1 MSEPRDIRLKRLRLR
16 AWHRG
21 IKEMDLI
28 LGGWADRNLDDATDA
43 DLDAFE
49 AVMAEADHDL
59 YQWISGQAEAPDELS
74 EMVARIGTDMR
85 PTLGRGA

>member
-1 MSEPRDIRLKRLRLR
+1 MNETRDIRLKRLRIR

-28 LGGWADRNLDDATDA
+28 LGGWADRNLESADDAT
-43 DLDAFE
+43 LEAFE
-49 AVMAEADHDL
+49 VVLAEADHDL
-59 YQWISGQAEAPDELS
+59 YQWVSGQAEPPVALAPMLQ
-74 EMVARIGTDMR
+74 RIGDDMR